1 MEQIQMLTE
10 KEISELLRIPLQT
23 LRNQRSTGRGFPYF
37 KIGKSVRYSKV
48 DLVEY
53 LKERRISTERAD

>member
-23 LRNQRSTGRGFPYF
+23 LRNQRSTGRGLPYF

-48 DLVEY
+48 DVVEY
-53 LKERRISTERAD
+53 LDERRISTERL